1 MFRYSTQ
8 FWPFTSS
15 LYYDVDMYDYYSKLY
30 NNLFTPLLVMLQG
43 APIKMGIKWRLLNYL
58 CSVNTVLVVFQLEQL
73 TSKTTRLVVYH
84 FYIIKIDGV
93 LEKSEDIYAI
103 FLSFYLY

>member
-43 APIKMGIKWRLLNYL
+43 VPIKMGIK
-58 CSVNTVLVVFQLEQL
+58 
-73 TSKTTRLVVYH
+73 
-84 FYIIKIDGV
+84 
-93 LEKSEDIYAI
+93 
-103 FLSFYLY
+103 